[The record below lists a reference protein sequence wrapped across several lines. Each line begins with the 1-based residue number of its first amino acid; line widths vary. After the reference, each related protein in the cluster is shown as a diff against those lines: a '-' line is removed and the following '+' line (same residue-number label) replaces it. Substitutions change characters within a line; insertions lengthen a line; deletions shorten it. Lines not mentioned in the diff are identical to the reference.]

1 MFRMNYTQ
9 ETEKVYQ
16 RLENKLKKRKKV
28 GEKVCEEK

>member
-1 MFRMNYTQ
+1 MFRMNYTK

-16 RLENKLKKRKKV
+16 ELESKLKQRKEV